1 MVSQPDPSFNIIMC
15 TENFVVDN
23 LIQKRRVLLSELLI
37 RLHETRY
44 DVLRAVVC
52 GVWRETIYIVSD
64 CIVGFSSV
72 QRTTKCM

>member
-52 GVWRETIYIVSD
+52 GV
-64 CIVGFSSV
+64 
-72 QRTTKCM
+72 